1 MKSIYPAVAAVI
13 CLGIT
18 QAEAQSPLT
27 LESKIALGEVRGRID
42 HLAFDLMRRR
52 LFVAELENDTV
63 GIVDVGTGRLLRNI
77 TDLKGPQGLGYLRST
92 DTLFVANGG
101 DGSLRMF
108 EGAEYR
114 EVGRIQ
120 LKEDADNIR
129 IDPTT
134 NQVFVS
140 HGDGAIAIIDA
151 SSRRK
156 ISDIELSAHPE
167 SFQLDKRTNRIY
179 ANDPSGQAVVVIDRN
194 IGKPIAAWKTGNGSN
209 FPMALDEA
217 SDAVLVVFRSPAK
230 LTAFSALTGSIV
242 TTVDTCRDADDMFVD
257 AQRKR
262 VYVSCGQ
269 GVVDVFSTAG
279 GAYKHLGAVETS
291 EGARTSLYV
300 PEIDRLFVAARATAQ
315 APAAIHVYRPQP

>member
-108 EGAEYR
+108 QGTEYH

-129 IDPTT
+129 IDPAT
-134 NQVFVS
+134 NHVFVS

-151 SSRRK
+151 PTGRK

-167 SFQLDKRTNRIY
+167 SFQLDKRTNWIY
-179 ANDPSGQAVVVIDRN
+179 ANDPSGEAVLVIDRS
-194 IGKPIAAWKTGNGSN
+194 IGKRVATWKTGNGSN

-217 SDAVLVVFRSPAK
+217 SDTVLVVFRNPAR
-230 LTAFSALTGSIV
+230 LAAFSALTGAIV
-242 TTVDTCRDADDMFVD
+242 TSIDACRDADDMFVD
-257 AQRKR
+257 ARRKR
-262 VYVSCGQ
+262 LYVSCGQ
-269 GVVDVFSTAG
+269 GVVDVFSTAD
-279 GAYKHLGAVETS
+279 GAYKHLEAVETS

-315 APAAIHVYRPQP
+315 APAAIHVYRPQQ

>member
-108 EGAEYR
+108 QGTEYH

-129 IDPTT
+129 NDPAT

-151 SSRRK
+151 PTGRK

-194 IGKPIAAWKTGNGSN
+194 MGKPIATWKTGNGSN

-230 LTAFSALTGSIV
+230 LIALSALTGSIV
-242 TTVDTCRDADDMFVD
+242 TTLDTCRDADDMFVD

-262 VYVSCGQ
+262 VYVSCGE

>member
-1 MKSIYPAVAAVI
+1 MKSIYLAVAGVI
-13 CLGIT
+13 CLGIA
-18 QAEAQSPLT
+18 QAEAQSSLT
-27 LESKIALGEVRGRID
+27 LESKIPLGEVRGRID
-42 HLAFDLMRRR
+42 HMAFDPMRRR
-52 LFVAELENDTV
+52 LFVAELENDSV
-63 GIVDVGTGRLLRNI
+63 AIVDVDAGTLLRNI
-77 TDLKGPQGLGYLRST
+77 TELKGPQGLGYLPST

-108 EGAEYR
+108 QGAEYH

-151 SSRRK
+151 PTRRK

-194 IGKPIAAWKTGNGSN
+194 IGKPIATWTTGNGSN

-217 SDAVLVVFRSPAK
+217 SNTVLVVFRSPVR
-230 LTAFSALTGSIV
+230 LVAFSALTGSIV
-242 TTVDTCRDADDMFVD
+242 TSVDTCRDADDMFVD
-257 AQRKR
+257 ARRKR
-262 VYVSCGQ
+262 VYVSCGE
-269 GVVDVFSTAG
+269 GVVDVFNTAD
-279 GAYKHLGAVETS
+279 GAYKRLEGVRTS